1 MSDTVIIED
10 VMLDD
15 EPAGLAENFVPVE
28 SSFTTVVSSD
38 DEMEPDETVYFG
50 VDLPLGDIGEVHAK
64 VLSCEENEDEIYII
78 KLEILE
84 LDERYV
90 VPLIQALKGETDDSK
105 SEGGPDW
112 ALGLKQTN
120 GTFATLI
127 NLPAGLLTAAQ
138 LEKIAEVSKKGSGLA
153 KLTHAQ
159 RIVLLLTPEQ
169 VATVADDL
177 ASVDLR
183 VGVLHSG
190 IRNIRGCCGALCQFS
205 QGVDGLT
212 KAIEIDKAL
221 YGRPMKF
228 DVKIAVSDCMRNC
241 MESYCVDIGLIAT
254 SGKYSVFVGGAA
266 SSIHYKGLKLTSG
279 IDPDDVVDTI
289 EKILQWYEANAND
302 GERLHK
308 TMVRLGMDEASKRQI
323 KMFEQVE
330 SVFDGLDV
338 GYNVSKQLTR
348 NLARALT
355 VQQMKK
361 DLELS

>member
-1 MSDTVIIED
+1 MSETVIIED

-15 EPAGLAENFVPVE
+15 ESAGLAENFVPVE
-28 SSFTTVVSSD
+28 PPFTTVVSSD

-50 VDLPLGDIGEVHAK
+50 LDLPLGDIGEVHAK
-64 VLSCEENEDEIYII
+64 VISCEEADEVYIL

-84 LDERYV
+84 LDDRYV
-90 VPLIQALKGETDDSK
+90 VPLTQALKGET
-105 SEGGPDW
+105 SESQSDGGPDW

-120 GTFATLI
+120 GTFATLV
-127 NLPAGLLTAAQ
+127 NLPAGLLTGEQ
-138 LEKIAEVSKKGSGLA
+138 IEKIAEVTKNGSGLA

-159 RIVLLLTPEQ
+159 RIVLLLKPEQ
-169 VATVADDL
+169 VATVAEDL

-190 IRNIRGCCGALCQFS
+190 IRNIRGCCGSLCQFS

-241 MESYCVDIGLIAT
+241 MESYCVDIGLIGS

-266 SSIHYKGLKLTSG
+266 SSIHYKALKLASN
-279 IDPDDVVDTI
+279 IVPDDVVDTI
-289 EKILQWYEANAND
+289 EKILQWYENNAND

-308 TMVRLGMDEASKRQI
+308 TLIRMGMDEANKRNIQI
-323 KMFEQVE
+323 FNQVE

-355 VQQMKK
+355 VQQMRK
-361 DLELS
+361 DLDLS

>member
-15 EPAGLAENFVPVE
+15 ESAGLAENFVPVE
-28 SSFTTVVSSD
+28 PSFTTVVSSD

-50 VDLPLGDIGEVHAK
+50 LDLPLGDIGEVCAK
-64 VLSCEENEDEIYII
+64 VLSCEEKDDVYTL

-84 LDERYV
+84 LDDRYV
-90 VPLIQALKGETDDSK
+90 VPLTQVLKGEMDESQAD
-105 SEGGPDW
+105 GGPDW

-120 GTFATLI
+120 GTFATLV
-127 NLPAGLLTAAQ
+127 NLPAGLLTGEQ
-138 LEKIAEVSKKGSGLA
+138 IEKIAEVTKQGSGLA

-159 RIVLLLTPEQ
+159 RIVLLLKPEQ
-169 VATVADDL
+169 VATVAEDL

-190 IRNIRGCCGALCQFS
+190 VRNIRGCCGALCQFS
-205 QGVDGLT
+205 QGVDGLA

-228 DVKIAVSDCMRNC
+228 DIKIAVSDCMRNC
-241 MESYCVDIGLIAT
+241 MESYCVDIGLIGT
-254 SGKYSVFVGGAA
+254 SGKYNVFVGGAA
-266 SSIHYKGLKLTSG
+266 SSIHYKALKLASS
-279 IDPDDVVDTI
+279 IAPDDVVETI
-289 EKILQWYEANAND
+289 EKILQWYENNAKD

-308 TMVRLGMDEASKRQI
+308 TLIRLGMDEANKRNI
-323 KMFEQVE
+323 ALFNQVE

-361 DLELS
+361 ELELS

>member
-1 MSDTVIIED
+1 MSETIIIED
-10 VMLDD
+10 VMMDD
-15 EPAGLAENFVPVE
+15 ESAGLAENFVPVE
-28 SSFTTVVSSD
+28 ESFTTVVSSD
-38 DEMEPDETVYFG
+38 DEMEPDENVYFG

-64 VLSCEENEDEIYII
+64 VLSCEEGEDDVYIL
-78 KLEILE
+78 KLEVIE
-84 LDERYV
+84 LDDRYV
-90 VPLIQALKGETDDSK
+90 VPLTQALKGETDASK
-105 SEGGPDW
+105 SDGGPDW

-120 GTFATLI
+120 GTFATLV
-127 NLPAGLLTAAQ
+127 NLPAGLLTGEQ
-138 LEKIAEVSKKGSGLA
+138 LEKIAEVTKNGSGLA

-159 RIVLLLTPEQ
+159 RIVLLLKPEQ
-169 VATVADDL
+169 VATVAEDL

-190 IRNIRGCCGALCQFS
+190 IRNIRGCCGALCQFA
-205 QGVDGLT
+205 QGVDGLA

-241 MESYCVDIGLIAT
+241 MESYCVDIGLIGL

-266 SSIHYKGLKLTSG
+266 SSIHYKALKVASS
-279 IDPDDVVDTI
+279 IQPDDVVDTI
-289 EKILQWYEANAND
+289 EKILQWYETHAKD

-308 TMVRLGMDEASKRQI
+308 TLIRLGMDEASKRQI
-323 KMFEQVE
+323 QLFDQVS

-338 GYNVSKQLTR
+338 GYDVSKQLTR

-355 VQQMKK
+355 VQQMSK
-361 DLELS
+361 DLEFS

>member
-1 MSDTVIIED
+1 MSETVIIED
-10 VMLDD
+10 VMMDD
-15 EPAGLAENFVPVE
+15 EPAGLAENFVPIE
-28 SSFTTVVSSD
+28 PSFTTVVSSD

-64 VLSCEENEDEIYII
+64 VLSCEEIDDVYIM
-78 KLEILE
+78 KLEVLE

-90 VPLIQALKGETDDSK
+90 IPLTQALKGELDNEK
-105 SEGGPDW
+105 SDGGPDW

-120 GTFATLI
+120 GTFATLV

-138 LEKIAEVSKKGSGLA
+138 IEKIAEVTKNGSGLA

-159 RIVLLLTPEQ
+159 RIVLLLKPEQ
-169 VATVADDL
+169 ISTVADDL

-205 QGVDGLT
+205 QGVDGLS

-228 DVKIAVSDCMRNC
+228 DVKIAVSDCLRNC
-241 MESYCVDIGLIAT
+241 MESYCVDIGLIGS

-266 SSIHYKGLKLTSG
+266 SSVHYKGLKLASN
-279 IDPDDVVDTI
+279 IEPDDVVDTI
-289 EKILQWYEANAND
+289 EKILQWYENNAND

-308 TMVRLGMDEASKRQI
+308 TLVRLGMDEANKRQI
-323 KMFEQVE
+323 SLLEQVE